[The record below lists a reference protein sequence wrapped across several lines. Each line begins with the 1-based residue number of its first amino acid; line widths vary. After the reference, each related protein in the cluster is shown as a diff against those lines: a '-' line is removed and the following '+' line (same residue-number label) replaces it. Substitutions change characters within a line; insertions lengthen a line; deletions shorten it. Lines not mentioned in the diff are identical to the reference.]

1 MINKNNN
8 ILITGGAGYIGSH
21 VSYLLIEKG
30 YNVTIIDSLITG
42 NKYLVPNEASLKICD
57 IADVKK
63 VTEILKSKKFNAVM
77 HFAGLISVDES
88 IKFPERY
95 IEFNYEK
102 AKVFLDTCFK
112 NGLNKVIFS
121 STAAVYGNAKKDKVL
136 EKDELEPLNAY
147 AKSKLMLENYLI
159 NRSNKPEFN
168 HIILRYFNV
177 AGADEKMRTGLI
189 SKFSTHLIKIAS
201 EVAIKK
207 RDKLVINGNDYNTPD
222 GTTIRDYIHVS
233 DLADI
238 HLRSLEYLLKNNKS
252 EIFNC
257 GYGKGYSVK
266 EVINCLNDLLK
277 TNINFEIGPRR
288 NGDSQCL
295 VSNSEKFNKTMSW
308 KPKFN
313 DLKYILKT
321 AIDWEKKLYKIN

>member
-77 HFAGLISVDES
+77 HFAGLIRVDES

-207 RDKLVINGNDYNTPD
+207 RDKLVINGKPHPT
-222 GTTIRDYIHVS
+222 G
-233 DLADI
+233 
-238 HLRSLEYLLKNNKS
+238 
-252 EIFNC
+252 
-257 GYGKGYSVK
+257 VK
-266 EVINCLNDLLK
+266 Q
-277 TNINFEIGPRR
+277 
-288 NGDSQCL
+288 S
-295 VSNSEKFNKTMSW
+295 
-308 KPKFN
+308 
-313 DLKYILKT
+313 
-321 AIDWEKKLYKIN
+321 